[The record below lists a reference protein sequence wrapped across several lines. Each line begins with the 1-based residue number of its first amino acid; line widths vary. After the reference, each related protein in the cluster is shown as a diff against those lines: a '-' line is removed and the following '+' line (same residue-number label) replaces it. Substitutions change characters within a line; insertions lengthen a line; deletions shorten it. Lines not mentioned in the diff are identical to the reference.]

1 MNVRIVML
9 LFTLLLLV
17 GCQST
22 QNGQALM
29 PDPTSPVIFSLDGQA
44 YTVADFTQRMEA
56 EIGQD
61 LAMMLAQGQARAEIE
76 ELADSFDIRNQIFE
90 RMLQDLLL
98 QRYARQHGIGVDV
111 EELDAQVLGMTF
123 RDPERPLEA
132 TTDVRVQSAQEQL
145 SLAVMVS
152 QTHAP
157 MSWTRQIFV
166 ADQATAEEL
175 LTELQAGAAFADLAR
190 LHSLDSMSAEQGGD
204 RGWHTEGTYVPE
216 YDEAVTSAP
225 LNTPTLVVSRIG
237 AHIVEVLDRDDQRPF
252 ESFEQ
257 LSTTPNAQFYFEQS
271 FIPWYEQLRRN
282 AEASGDL
289 QLAPN
294 FNPNDVPLPFPEG
307 M

>member
-1 MNVRIVML
+1 MRIVTL
-9 LFTLLLLV
+9 LLTLLLLA

-22 QNGQALM
+22 QHGQALM
-29 PDPTSPVIFSLDGQA
+29 PDPTSPVIFRLDGQA
-44 YTVADFTQRMEA
+44 YTVADFTQRMQA
-56 EIGQD
+56 DIGQD
-61 LAMMLAQGQARAEIE
+61 LAMMLDQGQSRAEIE
-76 ELADSFDIRNQIFE
+76 ALANDFDIRNQIFD

-98 QRYARQHGIGVDV
+98 QRYARQHGLGVDAAS
-111 EELDAQVLGMTF
+111 LDQQVFSMTF

-132 TTDVRVQSAQEQL
+132 MTDVRVQSAQEQVV
-145 SLAVMVS
+145 LAVMVS

-175 LTELQAGAAFADLAR
+175 LAELEAGADFATLAR
-190 LHSLDSMSAEQGGD
+190 RHSLDTMSAEQGGD

-216 YDEAVTSAP
+216 YDEAVASAP

-237 AHIVEVLDRDDQRPF
+237 AHIIEVLGRDEQRPF
-252 ESFEQ
+252 ESFEH
-257 LSTTPNAQFYFEQS
+257 LSTTPNAQFYFEQT
-271 FIPWYEQLRRN
+271 FMPWYEELRRN
-282 AEASGDL
+282 AEASGEL

-294 FNPNDVPLPFPEG
+294 FNPNDVPLPFPQG